1 MKKDKMLPIYFFF
14 LGMLVV
20 SFMFGY
26 VIMGK
31 RLDLQKN
38 HISKINVTQVEE
50 EDYPDLEIL
59 KEYDKISPNTL
70 MEERI
75 HYSSCGHVITK
86 LDIIDEELVNMTKNE
101 FSEYMEA
108 NSPNKRLIT
117 YSANKITLG
126 VVKNHLCEN
135 HFIIGEKDGNIT
147 IFKIGEN
154 GERIVEKI
162 FPDYPISLL
171 MEIDQ
176 EKIING
182 IQVDNEE
189 ELSEM
194 LENFI
199 S

>member
-1 MKKDKMLPIYFFF
+1 MKKTKMLPIYFFF

-26 VIMGK
+26 KIMGK
-31 RLDLQKN
+31 RLNLEPD
-38 HISKINVTQVEE
+38 HISKINITEIE
-50 EDYPDLEIL
+50 DDDYPDLEIL

-70 MEERI
+70 IEERI

-86 LDIIDEELVNMTKNE
+86 LDTVEDELINMTKNE
-101 FSEYMEA
+101 FSEYIEA

-117 YSANKITLG
+117 YSANKITMG
-126 VVKNHLCEN
+126 VIKNHLCEK
-135 HFIIGEKDGNIT
+135 HFVIGEKDGNIA

-154 GERIVEKI
+154 GEKILEKV

-182 IQVDNEE
+182 IVVDNEE
-189 ELSEM
+189 ELSEI